1 MKDIQSTLQQVYK
14 LMESCE
20 EYRNFKEKE
29 KKFSPSKLKQLEVK
43 YNIVD
48 KELKNETTNKEKKK
62 MTVYFGH

>member
-29 KKFSPSKLKQLEVK
+29 KKFSPSKLKQL
-43 YNIVD
+43 
-48 KELKNETTNKEKKK
+48 
-62 MTVYFGH
+62 